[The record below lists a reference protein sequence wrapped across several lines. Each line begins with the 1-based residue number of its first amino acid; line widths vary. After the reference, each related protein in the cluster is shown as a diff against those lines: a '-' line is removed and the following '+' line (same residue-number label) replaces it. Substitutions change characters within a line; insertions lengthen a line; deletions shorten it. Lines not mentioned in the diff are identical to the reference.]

1 MRSLDGKIVYFYEH
15 LERLARSC
23 RLLKLKLPARP
34 IKLRSEIKKT
44 ICLSEARDN
53 YVRLTVQDSG
63 AGSRYAILVK
73 EYKPYP
79 ARKFKT
85 GFRAGIAF
93 KRQDA
98 NFILA
103 QIKITDREFY
113 ESAYREA
120 KARGFDEAVILNS
133 YGYVAEGTRSNIF
146 MVRSRELFTP
156 ELDCAC
162 LDGITRK
169 VVFGLAKIS
178 GINVFEARFTLE
190 DLYGSDE
197 AFLTNSLMGIMPLVS
212 IENKKVGSGKAG
224 KLTRCFIK
232 KYHSLLK

>member
-1 MRSLDGKIVYFYEH
+1 
-15 LERLARSC
+15 
-23 RLLKLKLPARP
+23 
-34 IKLRSEIKKT
+34 
-44 ICLSEARDN
+44 
-53 YVRLTVQDSG
+53 
-63 AGSRYAILVK
+63 
-73 EYKPYP
+73 
-79 ARKFKT
+79 
-85 GFRAGIAF
+85 
-93 KRQDA
+93 
-98 NFILA
+98 
-103 QIKITDREFY
+103 
-113 ESAYREA
+113 
-120 KARGFDEAVILNS
+120 
-133 YGYVAEGTRSNIF
+133 

-190 DLYGSDE
+190 DLCGSDE